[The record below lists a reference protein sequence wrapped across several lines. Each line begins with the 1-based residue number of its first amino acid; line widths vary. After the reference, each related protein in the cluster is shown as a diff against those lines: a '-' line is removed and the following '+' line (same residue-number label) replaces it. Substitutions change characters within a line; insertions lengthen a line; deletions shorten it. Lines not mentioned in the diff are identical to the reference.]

1 MFVSIMGNTS
11 GRLFPVRLNVI
22 GRWAGSH
29 VGDIKINKIKSV
41 TIINSIG
48 FQKGLIPF
56 SSFRA
61 IPVCINHEYSFLE
74 LQKRERT
81 ILFSKVDEIF
91 VHMYGS

>member
-61 IPVCINHEYSFLE
+61 IPDGRSNRYNYL
-74 LQKRERT
+74 LRN
-81 ILFSKVDEIF
+81 
-91 VHMYGS
+91 